1 MQLKGIKVSSA
12 IIFIVGLSIFT
23 ASCSTETE
31 SQVPTS
37 STTEVVGEKV
47 EPNTATDT
55 QENVITETEVEATE
69 AEEVVSEQDSP
80 SEKAKDPIMPQ
91 QLPEIKFSEGSDY
104 VTKFPNEQPKNPVLM
119 EFFSYMCPHCFNFEP
134 TMKRWIA
141 QKPESVELIRIPV
154 SFGQNGAWG
163 VAARAYYIAEEL
175 NMIDQFSDAIF
186 RKIHIEKRPPSTEK
200 AIGQIFLALGVS
212 DSAFKKAASSFNV
225 DSKLRKAEFLTKK
238 YKVSGVPYFLINKK
252 YETGKNSYESEQTLF
267 RLWNFL
273 PAKDF

>member
-1 MQLKGIKVSSA
+1 MPSKANKVSSA
-12 IIFIVGLSIFT
+12 VVFIVGMLAIT
-23 ASCSTETE
+23 TSCSSEAE
-31 SQVPTS
+31 PQVEKPV
-37 STTEVVGEKV
+37 TTEEAVV
-47 EPNTATDT
+47 T
-55 QENVITETEVEATE
+55 QTE
-69 AEEVVSEQDSP
+69 AAVSQQDTP
-80 SEKAKDPIMPQ
+80 SEETKEPVISQ
-91 QLPEIKFSEGSDY
+91 ELPEIKFVEGADY

-154 SFGQNGAWG
+154 SFGQKGAWG
-163 VAARAYYIAEEL
+163 ISARAYYIAEEL
-175 NMIDQFSDAIF
+175 NMINQFSDAIF

-200 AIGQIFLALGVS
+200 DIAPIFLALGIS
-212 DSAFKKAASSFNV
+212 DEAFKKAASSFNV